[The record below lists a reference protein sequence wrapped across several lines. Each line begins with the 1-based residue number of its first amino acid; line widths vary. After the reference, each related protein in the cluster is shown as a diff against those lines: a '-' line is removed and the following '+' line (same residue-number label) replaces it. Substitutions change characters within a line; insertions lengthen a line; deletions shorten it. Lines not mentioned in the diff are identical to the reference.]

1 MSSPRPAAARARV
14 LLVQRRLPLY
24 RVPLFEQLRAV
35 LGERGIAL
43 TLAHGE
49 PNAAERLRQDEGRL
63 EGALRLPV
71 TRYAWGDRLVWQPF
85 RTAGQDLVIVSQ
97 ENRLLFN
104 HWLCRPGRPFR
115 LGFFG
120 HGGNLTDAQPSAWRE
135 RFKQWTT
142 RRADWWFAYTAHS
155 AALVA
160 RAGMPAER
168 VTVLNNSTD
177 TRQLRR
183 VADRLTAVQ
192 LAAFRAQHGLTEG
205 QTALFLGA
213 LYAGKGLDLL
223 LDAGARVAAQAP
235 RFRLLVAGEGP
246 LGAALAQAA
255 SQRPWLRVL
264 GPLWGA
270 DKALALRNADV
281 LTLPG
286 AVGLSLVDALS
297 LGVPLLCCDQRGHGP
312 ELSYLQP
319 GRNGWMSAPTA
330 DAYAHTLRELL
341 ADPARL
347 AAAQVAARDSACE
360 LSLEAMV
367 QRFAG
372 GIEEALACPRA

>member
-1 MSSPRPAAARARV
+1 MRTARAAAAGARV
-14 LLVQRRLPLY
+14 LMVQRRLPRY
-24 RVPLFEQLRAV
+24 RVPLFEQLRAE
-35 LGERGIAL
+35 LAGRGIEF

-49 PNAAERLRQDEGRL
+49 PSAAERLRQDEGQL
-63 EGALRLPV
+63 DGAQRLPL

-85 RTAGQDLVIVSQ
+85 QTAGQDLVIVSQ

-104 HWLCRPGRPFR
+104 HGLCRPGRPFR

-142 RRADWWFAYTAHS
+142 RRADWWFAYTALS

-160 RAGMPAER
+160 QAGLPADR

-177 TRQLRR
+177 TAGLRR
-183 VADRLTAVQ
+183 DAEALTPAQ
-192 LAAFRAQHGLTEG
+192 LAAFRTQQGLTDG
-205 QTALFLGA
+205 HTALFLGA
-213 LYAGKGLDLL
+213 LYAGKGLELL
-223 LDAGARVAAQAP
+223 LDAADRVAAQSP
-235 RFRLLVAGEGP
+235 RFRLLVGGEGP
-246 LGAALAQAA
+246 LGAALAAA
-255 SQRPWLRVL
+255 AGQRPWLRLL
-264 GPLWGA
+264 GPLWGS
-270 DKALALRNADV
+270 DKALALRCADV

-297 LGVPLLCCDQRGHGP
+297 LGVPLLCCEQRGHGP
-312 ELSYLQP
+312 ELSYLQA
-319 GRNGWMSAPTA
+319 GRNGWMTAPTVA
-330 DAYAHTLRELL
+330 AYAQALGGLL
-341 ADPARL
+341 TDPARL
-347 AAAQVAARDSACE
+347 AAAQAAALDSARD

-367 QRFAG
+367 QRFAD